1 MTKSFSMTYAVLILT
16 AAALGGCKVETD
28 DLNAQTQEVQGIVM
42 SPSSLTIKKGN
53 AATIGARISKWNAS
67 TSSPI
72 AWTVEDSNIASVT
85 QEGIVTGLGIGE
97 TDIKASAGGQTG
109 ICHVTVIDSRIPADS
124 LKFDVEQLRIN
135 VGKKEPVKATVFP
148 SNSTDAPVWT
158 SSDESVATVDAA
170 GVVTGKKCGYATI
183 TAKAG
188 DAATSVTALIHG
200 DIWLEQVDALIK
212 PTTFEDHPFETD
224 TIRVA
229 RGETA
234 TVQMMVYCDK
244 DEGTITPSITQFA
257 LKGKTGIDINPE
269 LHWVRNV
276 KCTPHWDQWA
286 GGAAPDRYPQEQLLI
301 PDALMPLEDWTVNLP
316 NGNQTAFWAEFDIPR
331 DAPAGIYEGIAKI
344 QGYDSGELPFTVEVY
359 DVTLPEKQTL
369 DIMQWIN
376 GDLKA
381 MNNGKENEMYANYD
395 LIENVIVPFVSKYG
409 QNSFNSQY
417 YQTYYTGRRLVKNA
431 SGEWEMNADFSTL
444 GREIEMYCRAC
455 PDLHYVQGPNI
466 IASAKDKTDG
476 LLVMLGIELND
487 DGSPKCTDNG
497 DGTYSPVWTYVDQRD
512 QYSPEVEMY
521 LKLYFQ
527 ALEKYLK
534 SHSLPDGRTYL
545 DVYLQTL
552 CDEPN
557 DKTAPAYMRVASY
570 IKKGGPEIKIMDP
583 LGTHKITDEYLDV
596 PCPCIDV
603 LKGENGYEYT
613 DNQIPWIYCAMGP
626 QGNGLNRFI
635 RIPLIKTRLIH
646 WLNYRYNTVGFL
658 HWGLNYWHGAPSEN
672 PWKDAYGEFIG
683 GDMWIIWPGNKKV
696 YPSIRLSAMRD
707 GIRDYELLKMV
718 GQKSKAESDAIC
730 RKIVTDTW
738 NYTTDIKA
746 FRAGRKAI
754 LDYLSG
760 K

>member
-1 MTKSFSMTYAVLILT
+1 MRKGFFMTSATLILI
-16 AAALGGCKVETD
+16 AAVFAGCKQDTD
-28 DLNAQTQEVQGIVM
+28 DLNAQTQEVSEIVM
-42 SPSSLTIKKGN
+42 SPSAITIKEG
-53 AATIGARISKWNAS
+53 ASATIGARISKWNAS
-67 TSSPI
+67 AGKSITWAVDDP
-72 AWTVEDSNIASVT
+72 TIASVT
-85 QEGIVTGLGIGE
+85 QEGIITGIAIGE
-97 TDIKASAGGQTG
+97 TDVKASSGGKTG
-109 ICHVTVIDSRIPADS
+109 TCHVTVVDSRIPADS
-124 LKFDVEQLRIN
+124 LKLDASKLRIKQ
-135 VGKKEPVKATVFP
+135 GAKASVNITVYP
-148 SNSTDAPVWT
+148 SNSTDTPVWT
-158 SSDESVATVDAA
+158 SSDESVATVDAS
-170 GVVTGKKCGYATI
+170 GVITGKNCGYATI

-188 DAATSVTALIHG
+188 DAVKSVVALVHG

-257 LKGKTGIDINPE
+257 LKGGAGISISPE

-286 GGAAPDRYPQEQLLI
+286 GGAAPDRYPKEQLLI
-301 PDALMPLEDWTVNLP
+301 PDALMPLADWTVDLP

-344 QGYDSGELPFTVEVY
+344 EGYDSGELPFVVKVY

-369 DIMQWIN
+369 DVMQWIN
-376 GDLKA
+376 GDLRA
-381 MNNGKENEMYANYD
+381 MNNGADNEMYANYG
-395 LIENVIVPFVSKYG
+395 LIENIIVPFVSKYG
-409 QNSFNSQY
+409 QNCFNSQY
-417 YQTYYTGRRLVKNA
+417 YQTYNTGRKLVKNA
-431 SGEWEMNADFSTL
+431 SGEWEMTADFSTL
-444 GREIEMYCRAC
+444 GREIEMYYRAC
-455 PDLHYVQGPNI
+455 PNLHYVQGPNI
-466 IASAKDKTDG
+466 IASAKDKTEG
-476 LLVMLGIELND
+476 LLVMLGIQLNE
-487 DGSPKCTDNG
+487 DGSPKGTDNG

-521 LKLYFQ
+521 CKLYFQ

-570 IKKGGPEIKIMDP
+570 IKKGAPDLKIMDP

-603 LKGENGYEYT
+603 LQGEAGYEYT
-613 DNQIPWIYCAMGP
+613 DKQIPWIYCAMGP

-658 HWGLNYWHGAPSEN
+658 HWGLNYWYGAPN
-672 PWKDAYGEFIG
+672 GDPWKDAYGEFIG

-707 GIRDYELLKMV
+707 GIRDYELLRMV
-718 GQKSKAESDAIC
+718 GQKSKAEADAMC
-730 RKIVTDTW
+730 RSIVTDTW
-738 NYTTDIKA
+738 NYTTDVEA
-746 FRAGRKAI
+746 FRAERKAI
-754 LDYLSG
+754 LEYLSG
-760 K
+760 E

>member
-1 MTKSFSMTYAVLILT
+1 M
-16 AAALGGCKVETD
+16 
-28 DLNAQTQEVQGIVM
+28 
-42 SPSSLTIKKGN
+42 
-53 AATIGARISKWNAS
+53 
-67 TSSPI
+67 
-72 AWTVEDSNIASVT
+72 
-85 QEGIVTGLGIGE
+85 TGLGIGE
-97 TDIKASAGGQTG
+97 TDIKASAGGKTG

-344 QGYDSGELPFTVEVY
+344 QGNDSGELPFTVEVY

-381 MNNGKENEMYANYD
+381 MNNGKENEMYAN
-395 LIENVIVPFVSKYG
+395 
-409 QNSFNSQY
+409 
-417 YQTYYTGRRLVKNA
+417 
-431 SGEWEMNADFSTL
+431 
-444 GREIEMYCRAC
+444 
-455 PDLHYVQGPNI
+455 
-466 IASAKDKTDG
+466 
-476 LLVMLGIELND
+476 
-487 DGSPKCTDNG
+487 
-497 DGTYSPVWTYVDQRD
+497 
-512 QYSPEVEMY
+512 
-521 LKLYFQ
+521 
-527 ALEKYLK
+527 
-534 SHSLPDGRTYL
+534 
-545 DVYLQTL
+545 
-552 CDEPN
+552 
-557 DKTAPAYMRVASY
+557 
-570 IKKGGPEIKIMDP
+570 
-583 LGTHKITDEYLDV
+583 
-596 PCPCIDV
+596 
-603 LKGENGYEYT
+603 
-613 DNQIPWIYCAMGP
+613 
-626 QGNGLNRFI
+626 
-635 RIPLIKTRLIH
+635 
-646 WLNYRYNTVGFL
+646 
-658 HWGLNYWHGAPSEN
+658 
-672 PWKDAYGEFIG
+672 
-683 GDMWIIWPGNKKV
+683 
-696 YPSIRLSAMRD
+696 
-707 GIRDYELLKMV
+707 
-718 GQKSKAESDAIC
+718 
-730 RKIVTDTW
+730 
-738 NYTTDIKA
+738 
-746 FRAGRKAI
+746 
-754 LDYLSG
+754 
-760 K
+760 